1 MLIAFTRRWEET
13 GWVDSQR
20 VSASVGLFNAGRCNS
35 FRVDADAYFHLPAPR
50 SAPSPIWRVAR
61 SPSGWPVLFSGWI
74 DNRDSLIDDFP
85 AHDAPANLADNAEF
99 YGAALETWGDSTDS
113 RMIGSYA
120 AIVALPDGRIRLSRS
135 PWNGMPLFYAADS
148 VGVAIAS
155 VPRPIFAAG
164 WPERLREDAIAR
176 LLAFRTDH
184 DQATPYEGVH
194 QLPSGCVVHIARH
207 EVTLD
212 RWYDPL
218 ALKPTVLDSDEAY
231 VDRANTLL
239 REAVQAALKGACKP
253 GLQLSGGLDSGI
265 VADEMLRALP
275 EPSRLRTYTF
285 HPLDEASAVAPPT
298 LYADERPYVAEFL
311 ATHPRI
317 EPSFVDNR
325 EVSFDNRARALFL
338 AGGNAFPGLV
348 LASAHYGC
356 FEAAAQDGCDWLF
369 HAGMGNITIS
379 NDSPWV
385 WPEFFARGQW
395 RELWCLLRNRPGDKR
410 SVLRRFI
417 AHGLLPNLPAKLQ
430 DTLRNAVH
438 GKSVGNGFGNA
449 LLQDGGPAATQAD
462 HDPSEGIAT
471 AGEMVRTR
479 AEWLEQTY
487 RNCGTTGEMPLA
499 YAQVFGLRLRDVT
512 QYRPLIE
519 FCITIPTEQLARDG
533 QRRFLARRMARG
545 RMPEAQRLNPRVG
558 MHNADWH
565 HKMARDLDGLRRR
578 VEAFADHPVIGPSI
592 DLEKARAL
600 IDSFPAQAPANPTAG
615 AEWRFHLPAAMLIAD
630 YVDFVTGRNAH

>member
-1 MLIAFTRRWEET
+1 MLIAFVRRWEET

-20 VSASVGLFNAGRCNS
+20 VSASVGLFNAGRCNNY
-35 FRVDADAYFHLPAPR
+35 RQDADAYFHLSAQRAAPAPN
-50 SAPSPIWRVAR
+50 WRVAL

-74 DNRDSLIDDFP
+74 DNRESLATDFS
-85 AHDAPANLADNAEF
+85 AHQAPAGIADNAAF
-99 YGAALETWGDSTDS
+99 YGAALEAWGETTDS
-113 RMIGSYA
+113 RIIGNYA
-120 AIVALPDGRIRLSRS
+120 TVVALPDGRIRLSRS

-148 VGVAIAS
+148 AGVAIAS

-194 QLPSGCVVHIARH
+194 QLPSGCVAHISRH
-207 EVTLD
+207 EVKLE

-218 ALKPTVLDSDEAY
+218 ALKPTTLDSDEAY
-231 VDRANTLL
+231 VDRANALL
-239 REAVQAALKGACKP
+239 REAVQSALKGTRKP

-275 EPSRLRTYTF
+275 EPARLRTYTF
-285 HPLDEASAVAPPT
+285 HPVDEADAVVPPT

-325 EVSFDNRARALFL
+325 EVAFDNRARALFL

-379 NDSPWV
+379 NDSPWA

-395 RELWCLLRNRPGDKR
+395 RELWRLLRNRPGDKR

-430 DTLRNAVH
+430 ETLRNAVH
-438 GKSVGNGFGNA
+438 GKSVGNGFGNT
-449 LLQDGGPAATQAD
+449 LLQDGGPAAAQAD

-487 RNCGTTGEMPLA
+487 RHCGTTGEMPLA
-499 YAQVFGLRLRDVT
+499 YAQVFGIRLRDVT

-519 FCITIPTEQLARDG
+519 FCITIPTTQFARDG

-565 HKMARDLDGLRRR
+565 HKMAGDLDGLRRR

-592 DLEKARAL
+592 NLEKARAL
-600 IDSFPAQAPANPTAG
+600 IDSFPVQAPADPTAG

-630 YVDFVTGRNAH
+630 YVDFVTGRNSR

>member
-1 MLIAFTRRWEET
+1 M
-13 GWVDSQR
+13 S
-20 VSASVGLFNAGRCNS
+20 
-35 FRVDADAYFHLPAPR
+35 
-50 SAPSPIWRVAR
+50 R
-61 SPSGWPVLFSGWI
+61 SPSGWPVLFAGWI
-74 DNRDSLIDDFP
+74 DNRDSLAKDLTTL
-85 AHDAPANLADNAEF
+85 AAPSQSADHATL
-99 YGAALETWGDSTDS
+99 YGAALEAWGETTDS
-113 RMIGSYA
+113 HIAGSYS
-120 AIVALPDGRIRLSRS
+120 AIVVLPDGRIRISRS
-135 PWNGMPLFYAADS
+135 PWNGMPLFYAADAA
-148 VGVAIAS
+148 GVAVAS
-155 VPRPIFAAG
+155 VPRPLFAAG

-194 QLPSGCVVHIARH
+194 QLPSGSVAHISQH
-207 EVTLD
+207 EVTLK

-218 ALKPTVLDSDEAY
+218 ALKPTILDSDEAY
-231 VDRANTLL
+231 VDRANALL
-239 REAVQAALKGACKP
+239 REAVQAATKCADKS
-253 GLQLSGGLDSGI
+253 GLQLSGGLDSAI
-265 VADEMLRALP
+265 VADEM
-275 EPSRLRTYTF
+275 SRNLAQSSYLRTYTF
-285 HPLDEASAVAPPT
+285 HPMDDAHAVAPPT
-298 LYADERPYVAEFL
+298 LYPDERPFVAAFL
-311 ATHPRI
+311 ASHPRI
-317 EPSFVDNR
+317 KPCFVDNS

-338 AGGNAFPGLV
+338 AGGTAFPAMV

-385 WPEFFARGQW
+385 WPEFFARGKW
-395 RELWCLLRNRPGDKR
+395 RKLWRLLRNRPGDSR
-410 SVLRRFI
+410 SVLRRFV

-430 DTLRNAVH
+430 GVLRSAVH
-438 GKSVGNGFGNA
+438 GKIVGNGFGNT
-449 LLQDGGPAATQAD
+449 LLRDGGLAAAMAD

-487 RNCGTTGEMPLA
+487 RNCGTTGELPLA

-545 RMPEAQRLNPRVG
+545 RMPEDQRLNPRVG

-565 HKMARDLDGLRRR
+565 YKMARDLDGLRRR

-592 DLEKARAL
+592 DLEKARSL
-600 IDSFPAQAPANPTAG
+600 IDSFPAEPPADATAG

-630 YVDFVTGRNAH
+630 YVDFVTGRNSP

>member
-1 MLIAFTRRWEET
+1 MLIAFVRRWEET
-13 GWVDSQR
+13 CWVDSQR
-20 VSASVGLFNAGRCNS
+20 VFASVGLFNAGRCNS
-35 FRVDADAYFHLPAPR
+35 DSQGADAFFHLTGPRAAAAPN
-50 SAPSPIWRVAR
+50 WRVAR
-61 SPSGWPVLFSGWI
+61 SPSGWPVLFAGWI
-74 DNRDSLIDDFP
+74 DHRESLIEALGSHP
-85 AHDAPANLADNAEF
+85 APLRSTDNAAV
-99 YGAALETWGDSTDS
+99 YGAALEAWGESTDS
-113 RMIGSYA
+113 RIIGSYA

-135 PWNGMPLFYAADS
+135 PWNGMPLFYASDKA
-148 VGVAIAS
+148 GVAVAS

-184 DQATPYEGVH
+184 DHATPYEGVH
-194 QLPSGCVVHIARH
+194 QLPSGCVAHISREA
-207 EVTLD
+207 VTLD
-212 RWYDPL
+212 RWYDPQ
-218 ALKPTVLDSDEAY
+218 ALEPTVLDSDEAY
-231 VDRANTLL
+231 VDRANALL
-239 REAVQAALKGACKP
+239 RDAVSCALASARKP
-253 GLQLSGGLDSGI
+253 GLQLSGGLDSAI
-265 VADEMLRALP
+265 VADEMLRNMP
-275 EPSRLRTYTF
+275 ESARLRTYTF
-285 HPLDEASAVAPPT
+285 HPVDDAQAVAPPT
-298 LYADERPYVAEFL
+298 LYADERPYVTAFL
-311 ATHPRI
+311 ASHPRV
-317 EPSFVDNR
+317 EPTFVDNGD
-325 EVSFDNRARALFL
+325 VSFDNRARALFL
-338 AGGNAFPGLV
+338 AGGTAFPAMV

-385 WPEFFARGQW
+385 WPEFFAQGRW
-395 RELWCLLRNRPGDKR
+395 RELWRLLRNRPGDTR

-417 AHGLLPNLPAKLQ
+417 AHGLLPNLPKKVQ
-430 DTLRNAVH
+430 DALRSAVH
-438 GKSVGNGFGNA
+438 GKSVGNGFGNM
-449 LLQDGGPAATQAD
+449 LLRDGGPAAALAD

-487 RNCGTTGEMPLA
+487 RNCGTTGELPLA

-519 FCITIPTEQLARDG
+519 FCVTIPTEQLARHG

-592 DLEKARAL
+592 DLDKARAL
-600 IDSFPAQAPANPTAG
+600 IDAFPAEPPADPTAG

-630 YVDFVTGRNAH
+630 YVDFVTGRNSG